1 MLWHCW
7 LGGRKGIRP
16 VKKRVVGCWHSLSLA
31 SVKSRLVLPFWYR
44 LTWVVPGKGQLNG
57 CVCVC
62 VLWQLNEARLLINN
76 KNTCCKQRHA
86 FVALYRKFLMNIQP
100 YFCGDIA
107 VWAGPQSNSWSGNNK
122 STFLRVGIAR
132 CPSHRRTNNN
142 KTVTR
147 TRRNHPLTSSFLDTP
162 NYFRGTKSCTLYSG
176 SQMPVQFCRD
186 ISQKYLR
193 LN

>member
-1 MLWHCW
+1 MVICLERSADLHMAQMMPLPLTVSCFSKIQIGFTFLVPAH
-7 LGGRKGIRP
+7 LGSPRKRA
-16 VKKRVVGCWHSLSLA
+16 VKRVCL
-31 SVKSRLVLPFWYR
+31 
-44 LTWVVPGKGQLNG
+44 
-57 CVCVC
+57 CVC

-100 YFCGDIA
+100 YFCGVIA
-107 VWAGPQSNSWSGNNK
+107 VWAGPRSNSWSGNNK

-176 SQMPVQFCRD
+176 SQMPVQFRRD